1 MESNIG
7 ELDFV
12 SDEVELYELAKMVN
26 IANKREVI
34 GKKAIERIISLGL
47 TNRV

>member
-12 SDEVELYELAKMVN
+12 SDEVELYELAKLVN

-34 GKKAIERIISLGL
+34 GKKLLKE
-47 TNRV
+47 